1 MASYGDFSGEDEEI
15 EGEDGDDGHADHE
28 LEVDNYAEMDAEM
41 EIAMNEM
48 MGS

>member
-1 MASYGDFSGEDEEI
+1 MASYGDLSGEDEEI
-15 EGEDGDDGHADHE
+15 EGDDGDDGHVVE
-28 LEVDNYAEMDAEM
+28 VEVDNYAEMDAEM